1 MSKKNIV
8 NVAGNM
14 IINLGSKAIGKSI
27 ICGFYDPEIP
37 EILKK
42 KTNLKQGNSNGGK
55 MK

>member
-8 NVAGNM
+8 KNIGDVV
-14 IINLGSKAIGKSI
+14 INLGSKTVEKSPTF
-27 ICGFYDPEIP
+27 GMYDPEIP